1 MASLILNREI
11 SNPLKIKT
19 LNMNKS
25 VIVCAL
31 LSVITLSCQNS
42 VKEAKLE
49 KPAGDSVIV
58 KTPWKKPSGT
68 PDLPLSDSMIT
79 SAGIGKIILGQK
91 LDSVQA
97 LYSLAENYLLWD
109 QSPALKISLTDK
121 HWIIAETSGSVGV
134 INHIRTN
141 SPDVK
146 SKSGYHVGQS
156 FSEISDSLIILPE
169 NKLIYFA
176 REGVAAR
183 PEEKDLKRIF
193 GKSFNRN
200 ALMQSSIAELVITC
214 EDC

>member
-1 MASLILNREI
+1 
-11 SNPLKIKT
+11 
-19 LNMNKS
+19 MNHS
-25 VIVCAL
+25 VFVCAL
-31 LSVITLSCQNS
+31 LSVITFSCQNS
-42 VKEAKLE
+42 ANEAKLE
-49 KPAGDSVIV
+49 KQEADSAIV

-79 SAGIGKIILGQK
+79 SAGIGKLILGTK
-91 LDSVQA
+91 LDSVKN
-97 LYSLAENYLLWD
+97 LFPLAENYLLWD
-109 QSPALKISLTDK
+109 QSPALKVSLSDS

-134 INHIRTN
+134 INLLKTN
-141 SPDVK
+141 SPDIK

-156 FSEISDSLIILPE
+156 FSEVSDSLIILGE

-183 PEEKDLKRIF
+183 PREKDMNRIF
-193 GKSFNRN
+193 GKKTFNRD

>member
-1 MASLILNREI
+1 
-11 SNPLKIKT
+11 
-19 LNMNKS
+19 MNKS
-25 VIVCAL
+25 VVVCAL
-31 LSVITLSCQNS
+31 LSFITFSCQNS

-49 KPAGDSVIV
+49 KPAGDSIIV

-79 SAGIGKIILGQK
+79 SAGIGKIILGSK
-91 LDSVQA
+91 LDSVQSMYT
-97 LYSLAENYLLWD
+97 LSESYLLWD
-109 QSPALKISLTDK
+109 QSPALKISLTDSY
-121 HWIIAETSGSVGV
+121 WIIAETSGSVGI
-134 INHIRTN
+134 INLLRTN
-141 SPDVK
+141 SPDIK
-146 SKSGYHVGQS
+146 SKSGYHVGLS
-156 FSEISDSLIILPE
+156 FSEIADSLIILRE

-183 PEEKDLKRIF
+183 PREKDVKRIF